1 MVNLLARLVVGL
13 SGACVSLTLHAAE
26 ATLNL
31 CTAGPE
37 SAYLEIGRAIAAHAN
52 PRYLVV
58 KPVETAGSL
67 DNMNRMSRGE
77 CGAAIA
83 QVDAYLVYQKEHKDR
98 PLEVTRNRF
107 LYAEFIHLVCRRD
120 ARVSSTADL
129 LASPGRY
136 EILVGAEESGSAV
149 TWHAFTLLDHRYR
162 ELKATHIGGQ
172 DALDRVLNSDSQCLF
187 YISALGS
194 KFAESVNHR
203 GKDLRLIPITEAAFR
218 AAKIGTTALY
228 EIRRFPRGVYPNLDA
243 GMSDGGIE
251 TLTVAAGLAID
262 RRWSDRYPNGQP
274 ALFGAVAGAA
284 PTIEQRAT
292 AGKNK

>member
-1 MVNLLARLVVGL
+1 MAHLFARLTVGL
-13 SGACVSLTLHAAE
+13 AAACVSLTLHAAE
-26 ATLNL
+26 APLNL

-37 SAYLEIGRAIAAHAN
+37 SAFLEVGRAIAAQAN

-58 KPVETAGSL
+58 TPVETAGSL
-67 DNMNRMSRGE
+67 DNMIRMSRGE

-83 QVDAYLVYQKEHKDR
+83 QVDAYLVYQTEHKQR

-120 ARVSSTADL
+120 AHVSSTSDL
-129 LASPGRY
+129 LASPERY
-136 EILVGAEESGSAV
+136 EILVGAKDSGSAV

-172 DALDRVLNSDSQCLF
+172 DALNRVLDGESQCLF
-187 YISALGS
+187 YVSPLGS
-194 KFAESVNHR
+194 KFAENVNLR

-218 AAKIGTTALY
+218 AAKIGTTSLY
-228 EIRRFPRGVYPNLDA
+228 EIRRFPKGVFPNLDA
-243 GMSDGGIE
+243 GNSDEGIE

-274 ALFGAVAGAA
+274 ALLGAVTGAA
-284 PTIEQRAT
+284 PTIEQHAT
-292 AGKNK
+292 AGRVK